1 MNITTRTSMVSN
13 VQLDDEYNTDFE
25 WQIFTALAKY
35 ASEVIQTTTEIIY
48 VNESLK
54 VHEHDGSR

>member
-1 MNITTRTSMVSN
+1 MVSN